1 MAAGRLH
8 MRRVSLF
15 IFLITAFVI
24 SGTAL
29 ASEANDNTQNI
40 GEFLQTDQG
49 EYIQRIAGLSDAD
62 PMLLAGNGD
71 FNDFPA
77 FGGDIYSAEHRSIG
91 RAFLYSFI
99 VPGLGEYYCDSKL
112 KAGIFIAFEVLT
124 WTQYTSNHSTG
135 VKKEDEFQD
144 FANVHWSATDY
155 AVHLIN
161 EFGTVED
168 TLPGD
173 KLPDMKTQQYYEM
186 IGKYPKF
193 YAGWDDYDRD
203 SKESANQKRYAVMR
217 DDANNKLNSARTW
230 AMIALANHVLSAFDA
245 ALTAKRFNK
254 KRDVFSGVNLK
265 ARLARYYDENIPQ
278 LVMTYRFY

>member
-1 MAAGRLH
+1 MAAGRLY

-15 IFLITAFVI
+15 IFLVTAFVI
-24 SGTAL
+24 SGSAL
-29 ASEANDNTQNI
+29 ASEASDNTPNI

-49 EYIQRIAGLSDAD
+49 DYIRRLAGLSDVE
-62 PMLLAGNGD
+62 PMLLAGKDD

-91 RAFLYSFI
+91 RAFLYSFL
-99 VPGLGEYYCDSKL
+99 VPGLGEYYSGSKL
-112 KAGIFIAFEVLT
+112 KAGVFIAFEALT
-124 WTQYTSNHSTG
+124 WMQYSSNHSSG
-135 VKKEDEFQD
+135 AKKEDEFQA
-144 FANVHWSATDY
+144 FAEAHWSATDY
-155 AVHLIN
+155 AVYLIN
-161 EFGTVED
+161 NFGSVED

-173 KLPDMKTQQYYEM
+173 KLPEMKTQQYYEM
-186 IGKYPKF
+186 IGKYQKF
-193 YAGWDDYDRD
+193 YTGWDDYDED
-203 SKESANQKRYAVMR
+203 SKKSARQQQYVVMR
-217 DDANNKLNSARTW
+217 ADANNKLNAARTW

-254 KRDVFSGVNLK
+254 QRDVFSGVDLK